1 MEPLWKEC
9 ISWLNKFKVIPQGHP
24 ALASGASPHDLIQL
38 LRDGVVLCQLVHCL
52 DPQSVD
58 MTQVIKQS
66 RMSVSHWYSH
76 CHCSLLT
83 GKWPIITRF

>member
-24 ALASGASPHDLIQL
+24 ALAPGAGPHDLLQL

-66 RMSVSHWYSH
+66 HWY
-76 CHCSLLT
+76 CHCPCPVST
-83 GKWPIITRF
+83 IIIITRN